1 MPQGAVYHVLPC
13 VLVWC
18 VDVSEIYLSQNIPLL
33 RMSLAEVLSSQAA
46 SLSLLAISS
55 YLPHC
60 SLRPVAW
67 PAAWSPTWAILPANR
82 WPKATFAKLILLRR

>member
-1 MPQGAVYHVLPC
+1 MSSLVYSVLC
-13 VLVWC
+13 CL
-18 VDVSEIYLSQNIPLL
+18 SGIYRTQCCPLL
-33 RMSLAEVLSSQAA
+33 TMSLADVLSSQAA